1 MTNGSEFR
9 LDEMFLSTEEAAA
22 LLGLKPNTLE
32 KMRVYGGGPIYRKH
46 GRKVR
51 YYLNDLMTWSEGTK
65 RLLTSSAP

>member
-1 MTNGSEFR
+1 MMNGSEFR
-9 LDEMFLSTEEAAA
+9 LGETFLSTKEAAA

-51 YYLNDLMTWSEGTK
+51 YHLNDLMTWSEGTK
-65 RLLTSSAP
+65 RLLTSNAR